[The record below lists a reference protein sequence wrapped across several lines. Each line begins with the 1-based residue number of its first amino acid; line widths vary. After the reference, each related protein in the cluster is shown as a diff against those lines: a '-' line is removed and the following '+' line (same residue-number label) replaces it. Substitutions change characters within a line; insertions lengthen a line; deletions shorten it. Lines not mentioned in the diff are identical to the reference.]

1 MLNETI
7 IWMKHKSNANSLIIN
22 GNWLVTELVNSIMTY
37 HDENEGHHS
46 DKFVAGAKLGNTNVS
61 IGLFDFE
68 FTGAN
73 RLAIVFFCFFFV
85 KSGSGVATFPTS
97 IVHICWTME
106 IRN

>member
-22 GNWLVTELVNSIMTY
+22 GNWLVTDLVNSIMTY

-61 IGLFDFE
+61 IGQFDFE

-73 RLAIVFFCFFFV
+73 RLAIVFFFLL
-85 KSGSGVATFPTS
+85 SLVAALRHFRRQLS
-97 IVHICWTME
+97 ISVEQWK
-106 IRN
+106 